1 MRASSCLGSVV
12 DKLVILNFMNHG
24 HIANICSGR
33 GINELGVEGLVV
45 SDCTII
51 ILELVESDATDFNA
65 GLSGGWAGLGAQVV
79 HKHVLVV
86 SESVFNISMMEHN
99 ISTIVLSIAT
109 RSENDSIRD
118 TDSGG
123 DCLDDGVVLDLRC
136 DLESTVA
143 DLQIANI
150 LMLESSADQSGL
162 SST

>member
-1 MRASSCLGSVV
+1 
-12 DKLVILNFMNHG
+12 
-24 HIANICSGR
+24 
-33 GINELGVEGLVV
+33 
-45 SDCTII
+45 
-51 ILELVESDATDFNA
+51 
-65 GLSGGWAGLGAQVV
+65 
-79 HKHVLVV
+79 
-86 SESVFNISMMEHN
+86 MMEHN

-123 DCLDDGVVLDLRC
+123 DCLDDSVVLDLRC